1 MLLII
6 LSHFAHQS
14 CKSGPRSVLGGFIPC
29 WGIEKPLCPYILRKL
44 DYLKQLHLK
53 KKNPGSLQTQ
63 NFAKWLWL
71 LAIFHKPLVYEVLWK
86 IVKNHSY
93 LTKFGIWSDP
103 GKYFL
108 FRIARPKILTKFWSP
123 KIFCGVPKLPKF

>member
-44 DYLKQLHLK
+44 DYLKQWHLK

-71 LAIFHKPLVYEVLWK
+71 LAIFHKPLVCEGLWK
-86 IVKNHSY
+86 IAKTLKKMSFKGLEKLLRNIFYNLLLWDLAY
-93 LTKFGIWSDP
+93 LPLYIGRIYVNCQWVSD
-103 GKYFL
+103 
-108 FRIARPKILTKFWSP
+108 
-123 KIFCGVPKLPKF
+123 V